1 MIVFRNNVF
10 NTVFYT
16 VSSYGAMGGREKASL
31 RFNMRMDRKASE
43 QNSAAS
49 YVSCFT

>member
-16 VSSYGAMGGREKASL
+16 VSSYGAMGGREKASDL
-31 RFNMRMDRKASE
+31 TCAWTEKQVNKIQQHHM
-43 QNSAAS
+43 
-49 YVSCFT
+49 